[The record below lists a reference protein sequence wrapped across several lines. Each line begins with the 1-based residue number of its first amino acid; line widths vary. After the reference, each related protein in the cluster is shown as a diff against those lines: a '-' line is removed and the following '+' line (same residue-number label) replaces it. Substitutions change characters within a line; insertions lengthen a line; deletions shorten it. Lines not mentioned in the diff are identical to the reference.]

1 MDPSDHLDADI
12 ADHNDPG
19 GFNLWNNYSNAV
31 AKDVIQLKVAKFKQ
45 KYVIW
50 QKMLFLVASSYNF

>member
-1 MDPSDHLDADI
+1 MDPSDHLDAND

-19 GFNLWNNYSNAV
+19 GFNLWKNYSNAV
-31 AKDVIQLKVAKFKQ
+31 TKDVIQLKVAKFKQ

-50 QKMLFLVASSYNF
+50 QKMLFLVGSSYNF